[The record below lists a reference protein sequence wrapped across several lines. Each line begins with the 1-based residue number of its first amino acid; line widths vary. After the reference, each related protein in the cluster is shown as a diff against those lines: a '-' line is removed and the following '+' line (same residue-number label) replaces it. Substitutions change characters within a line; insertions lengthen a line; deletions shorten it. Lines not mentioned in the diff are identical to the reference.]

1 MYKIAA
7 YWTVNNDLYMQN
19 DINQILSA
27 TIEFP

>member
-7 YWTVNNDLYMQN
+7 YWTVNYDLYMQN